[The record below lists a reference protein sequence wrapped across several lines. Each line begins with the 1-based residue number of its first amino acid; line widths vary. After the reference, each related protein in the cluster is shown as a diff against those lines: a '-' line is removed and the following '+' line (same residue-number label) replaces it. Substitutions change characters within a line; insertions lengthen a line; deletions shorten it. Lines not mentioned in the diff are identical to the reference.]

1 MTISIKR
8 RELLLDLLVW
18 YNNQNINFPW
28 RNTND
33 PYSIWISEVM
43 LQQTRIST
51 VVPYYR
57 LWLSVFPNIES
68 VAKSNIDNI
77 LKIWEGLGYY
87 RRAHNFHRACK
98 IIYYNYSGQIPK
110 DPSEFLKLP
119 GVGPYINSA
128 VMSIA
133 FKIPLPAID
142 VNAIRVVSRLN
153 SINIPFPQSKNIIF
167 SFLQNIIDKHKPG
180 DFNQAI
186 MDFGREICSSNS
198 AKCSICPLTYYCKS
212 YVNNSVDKYPIKI
225 NKNNRPHYSVGVAR
239 ETFNIAVLPV
249 SFIKKYKH
257 TYTHFSITAE
267 AYQCRFIGGTPR
279 ACGCV
284 DYNWIYPYET
294 SQFAFHRLNHKLFD
308 EIEMDSTV

>member
-1 MTISIKR
+1 MIY
-8 RELLLDLLVW
+8 D
-18 YNNQNINFPW
+18 N
-28 RNTND
+28 
-33 PYSIWISEVM
+33 
-43 LQQTRIST
+43 
-51 VVPYYR
+51 YR
-57 LWLSVFPNIES
+57 S
-68 VAKSNIDNI
+68 SN
-77 LKIWEGLGYY
+77 Y
-87 RRAHNFHRACK
+87 HK
-98 IIYYNYSGQIPK
+98 IIYNNYSAQIPK
-110 DPSEFLKLP
+110 DPSEFLKFP

-133 FKIPLPAID
+133 FKIPLPTID

-167 SFLQNIIDKHKPG
+167 SFLQDIIDRHKPG

-225 NKNNRPHYSVGVAR
+225 NKNHRTHYNVGVGIIWKNNRILISKRKESGLLGGLWEFPSGKLNPREGVHDAIVRVAR
-239 ETFNIAVLPV
+239 ETLNIAVLPV

-267 AYQCRFIGGTPR
+267 AYQCRFIGGIPKT
-279 ACGCV
+279 CGCV
-284 DYNWIYPYET
+284 DYHWIYPYET
-294 SQFAFHRLNHKLFD
+294 SKFAFHRSNHKLFD
-308 EIEMDSTV
+308 EIEMDSTL